1 MDILAGMTGKE
12 LRRLRT
18 QAGLTQRTL
27 AQALGMTTNY
37 IARLERG
44 EVAVRE
50 VVRLA
55 VLRVVESLPG
65 HHSTRR
71 SHR

>member
-1 MDILAGMTGKE
+1 MDILVGMTGKE

-27 AQALGMTTNY
+27 AQALDMTTNY

-65 HHSTRR
+65 HHPTRR
-71 SHR
+71 RPR

>member
-1 MDILAGMTGKE
+1 MDIPAGMTGKE

-27 AQALGMTTNY
+27 AQALDMTTNY
-37 IARLERG
+37 VARLERG

-55 VLRVVESLPG
+55 VLHVVESLPG
-65 HHSTRR
+65 HHPKRR
-71 SHR
+71 RPR